1 MERLVSEVTIM
12 YVEWD
17 LNIYLLTHLNHKHC
31 SQSCLT
37 VFSLWKS
44 VSDISHKCWQQI
56 DYSKAGS
63 SL

>member
-37 VFSLWKS
+37 VFSL
-44 VSDISHKCWQQI
+44 
-56 DYSKAGS
+56 
-63 SL
+63 